1 MKTRI
6 YSLLLIVLMAFTNVS
21 CLEDE
26 YLVDWDKMGIVIEL
40 PYPKHYVQKTV
51 NQGTDAVFDLM
62 VNYTIADWRNQNE
75 TIQVGLG
82 MDESYLESGYELLP
96 ASTYTLP
103 SSVTIE
109 KQKQLVSVPLSVK
122 TTELEKGKKYG
133 LPIVITS
140 VPTGYTKS
148 GNLDYVVLRVVVN

>member
-1 MKTRI
+1 MKTKI

-40 PYPKHYVQKTV
+40 PYAKHYVQKTV
-51 NQGTDAVFDLM
+51 TQGSDATFDLM

-82 MDESYLESGYELLP
+82 IDDTYLGSYNPLP
-96 ASTYTLP
+96 ASAYNLP
-103 SSVTIE
+103 SSLTIE
-109 KQKQLVSVPLSVK
+109 KQSQLTTVPLTIK
-122 TTELEKGKKYG
+122 TTDLEKGKTYG
-133 LPIVITS
+133 LPVVITS
-140 VPTGYTKS
+140 VPNGYTKS
-148 GNLDYVVLRVVVN
+148 GNFNYVLFRVVVK

>member
-1 MKTRI
+1 MKTKI
-6 YSLLLIVLMAFTNVS
+6 YSLLLIVLVAFTNVS

-51 NQGTDAVFDLM
+51 SQGTDATFDLM

-82 MDESYLESGYELLP
+82 MDESYLESGYKLLP

-109 KQKQLVSVPLSVK
+109 KQKQLVSVPLTVK
-122 TTELEKGKKYG
+122 TTDLEKGKYG
-133 LPIVITS
+133 LPIVITN
-140 VPTGYTKS
+140 VPAGYTKS

>member
-40 PYPKHYVQKTV
+40 PYPKHYVTKTV
-51 NQGTDAVFDLM
+51 KQGTDAVYDLM

-75 TIQVGLG
+75 TIQVGLA
-82 MDESYLESGYELLP
+82 MDETYLESGYELLP

-103 SSVTIE
+103 TSVTIE
-109 KQKQLVSVPLSVK
+109 KQKQLVTVPLTVK
-122 TTELEKGKKYG
+122 TAGLEKGKYG
-133 LPIVITS
+133 LPVVITT
-140 VPTGYTKS
+140 VPDGYTKS
-148 GNLDYVVLRVVVN
+148 GNLNYVVFRLTVN

>member
-51 NQGTDAVFDLM
+51 SQGTDAVFDLM

-82 MDESYLESGYELLP
+82 LDDTYLGSYEPLP
-96 ASTYTLP
+96 ASAYTLP
-103 SSVTIE
+103 SSLTIE
-109 KQKQLVSVPLSVK
+109 KQKQLTTVPLTIK
-122 TTELEKGKKYG
+122 TTELESGKTYG
-133 LPIVITS
+133 LPVVITS
-140 VPTGYTKS
+140 VPSGYTKS
-148 GNLDYVVLRVVVN
+148 GNFNYVVFRVVVR